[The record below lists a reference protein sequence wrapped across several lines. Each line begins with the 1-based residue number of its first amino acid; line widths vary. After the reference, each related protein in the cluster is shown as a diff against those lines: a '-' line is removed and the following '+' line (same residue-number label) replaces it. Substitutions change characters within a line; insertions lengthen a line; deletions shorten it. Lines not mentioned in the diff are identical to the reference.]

1 MFTLDEAFELLHDSV
16 RHALLDAQDAG
27 ADAFRTGDFTA
38 AQAALERARQ
48 LQALATQVGAL
59 ESEVERLLPE
69 PESVEQLPLP
79 GDPPAPRPVYRRGRK
94 GLKTPES
101 AYLRPILEI
110 LVEQGG
116 SGDVNTVLDLL
127 YAKMAPVLNDYDHTP
142 LASDGVTPRWRNTA
156 QWARNS
162 LREQGLIRPDS
173 PRGVWAISDAGRVW
187 VRG

>member
-1 MFTLDEAFELLHDSV
+1 MFTLDEAFEPLHDSV

-38 AQAALERARQ
+38 AQVALERARQ

-59 ESEVERLLPE
+59 ESEAERLLPE
-69 PESVEQLPLP
+69 QESAEPLPLP

-94 GLKTPES
+94 ELKTPES

-142 LASDGVTPRWRNTA
+142 LASDGVTPR
-156 QWARNS
+156 
-162 LREQGLIRPDS
+162 
-173 PRGVWAISDAGRVW
+173 
-187 VRG
+187 

>member
-48 LQALATQVGAL
+48 LQALDAQIGAL
-59 ESEVERLLPE
+59 ESEVERLLPA
-69 PESVEQLPLP
+69 Q
-79 GDPPAPRPVYRRGRK
+79 RPVYRRGRK

-116 SGDVNTVLDLL
+116 SGDANTVLDLL
-127 YAKMAPVLNDYDHTP
+127 YAKLAPVLNDSHSIRSRLHP
-142 LASDGVTPRWRNTA
+142 L
-156 QWARNS
+156 
-162 LREQGLIRPDS
+162 
-173 PRGVWAISDAGRVW
+173 
-187 VRG
+187 